1 MLSVK
6 NADVIPLDVYYVKEI
21 KETIEKDGKK
31 LTEIERKTIINPK
44 DEYLNQDNVVVERV
58 RRIRVKIMEVN
69 EVGGIVAPKMYLVG
83 LRICEDDYESPTF
96 HLLVKNDEE
105 FKRRLIKEIEYYL
118 NTSHLFEVKVDEARL
133 F

>member
-44 DEYLNQDNVVVERV
+44 DEYLNQDNVVVEKV

-69 EVGGIVAPKMYLVG
+69 EVGGIVAPRMYLVG

-96 HLLVKNDEE
+96 HLLVKDDEE

>member
-96 HLLVKNDEE
+96 HLLVENDEE
-105 FKRRLIKEIEYYL
+105 FKRKLLKEIEYHL
-118 NTSHLFEVKVDEARL
+118 RTSHLFEVKVDEANV
-133 F
+133 

>member
-21 KETIEKDGKK
+21 KETIEKNGKK
-31 LTEIERKTIINPK
+31 ITEIERKTIINPK
-44 DEYLNQDNVVVERV
+44 DEYLNQDNVMVERV

-69 EVGGIVAPKMYLVG
+69 EVGGMVAPKMYLVG
-83 LRICEDDYESPTF
+83 IRICEDNYESPTF
-96 HLLVKNDEE
+96 HLLVRDDKE
-105 FKRRLIKEIEYYL
+105 FKQRLIKEIEYYL
-118 NTSHLFEVKVDEARL
+118 NTSHLFEVKVDEAKS